1 MTRANKQQW
10 SYSTGERGRNRVR
23 AFAHLVTGRM
33 FLEFSDRGRRTRI
46 ALGHRDPEAA
56 KAKAE
61 ELASA
66 LRRGVVPA
74 GHRLKLGA
82 LFDIY
87 VREVT
92 PRKSRSVQGHDRYA
106 VQLFL
111 QFFGADRRPGP

>member
-10 SYSTGERGRNRVR
+10 SYCTGERGRNRVR
-23 AFAHLVTGRM
+23 TFAHPVTGRM

-66 LRRGVVPA
+66 LRRGVVPP
-74 GHRLKLGA
+74 GQRLKLSA

-92 PRKSRSVQGHDRYA
+92 PRKSRSVQAHSSSSARN
-106 VQLFL
+106 
-111 QFFGADRRPGP
+111 R